1 MKFLI
6 DAQLPPVL
14 VRVLRREGFDA
25 FHLADLD
32 LLEASDNVIWNLAK
46 NQQYTLITK
55 DEDFAR
61 NRKRD
66 DQTPGLIWLRLGN
79 CKNQVLISS
88 VLKALPDSIEFLKQG
103 NFLVEITK

>member
-1 MKFLI
+1 MKFLV

-25 FHLADLD
+25 VHLADLD
-32 LLEASDNVIWNLAK
+32 MLDASDGIIWDLA
-46 NQQYTLITK
+46 NENQYTLITK

-61 NRKRD
+61 NRKQD

-88 VLKALPDSIEFLKQG
+88 VLKALPDAIELLEQG